1 MPSRNATD
9 ATSIHA
15 ALAKLDLNLLVTL
28 DALLE
33 ARNVTETAER
43 FGVTQSAMSHRL
55 ARLRDYF
62 GDSLLVAT
70 GDELVLTQRAESL
83 QGPLRDALGGLR
95 DALFEEAP
103 FVPAEAERTF
113 VVAGADLA
121 ELSMLPSLIVQ
132 LAEMA
137 PGVRIRMAGR
147 SELRGD
153 ALIRGRVDL
162 AIAPGAGTVPGVTIE
177 DTAGVRQRK
186 LLTEGFSVL
195 ARRDH
200 PRVRSTLSLKRYL
213 EEGHILVAPHGQP
226 GSVVD
231 GRLSQDGKGRRVVCQ
246 VAHFLTAP
254 FLVAQTDHLLTC
266 PTSLAEAVRDQLG
279 LRVFKPPISL
289 PNTTIF
295 LYWHERV
302 HQDRGHQWLRELIL
316 AGTKHLR

>member
-246 VAHFLTAP
+246 VAHFL
-254 FLVAQTDHLLTC
+254 
-266 PTSLAEAVRDQLG
+266 
-279 LRVFKPPISL
+279 
-289 PNTTIF
+289 
-295 LYWHERV
+295 
-302 HQDRGHQWLRELIL
+302 
-316 AGTKHLR
+316 